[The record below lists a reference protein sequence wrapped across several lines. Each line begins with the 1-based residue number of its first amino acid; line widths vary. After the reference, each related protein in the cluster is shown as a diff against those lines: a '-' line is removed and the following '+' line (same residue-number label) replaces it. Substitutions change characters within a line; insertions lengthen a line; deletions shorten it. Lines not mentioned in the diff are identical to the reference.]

1 MKLFFPSF
9 ILLLILQG
17 CDYKPTAKYAKGAL
31 GEKISVAVDVYS
43 ADPLNSV
50 IIKDAVL
57 QSLITRFRIVTTLR
71 RFSMTHLDVTLKSVT
86 ETAIEYDINGYVVA
100 RRITVTLKIDRL
112 TKGVKKSYNV
122 SGLFDVS
129 IEPNAIVSDSDRF
142 KAIKAASL
150 KAIDA
155 LIVQLAVEGSM

>member
-1 MKLFFPSF
+1 MKLFFPSL

-17 CDYKPTAKYAKGAL
+17 CGYKPTSRYAKSVLGA
-31 GEKISVAVDVYS
+31 KVSVEVDVYS

-57 QSLITRFRIVTTLR
+57 QALITRFRIVTTQKQ
-71 RFSMTHLDVTLKSVT
+71 FSITHLDVKLKKVT
-86 ETAIEYDINGYVVA
+86 EAAIEYDINGYVVA
-100 RRITVTLKIDRL
+100 KRVTVDLMVNRL

-129 IEPNAIVSDSDRF
+129 VEPNAIVSDSDRF
-142 KAIKAASL
+142 KAIKRASL

-155 LIVQLAVEGSM
+155 LIVQLAAEGSM

>member
-1 MKLFFPSF
+1 MKLFFPSL

-17 CDYKPTAKYAKGAL
+17 CGYKPTARYAKAVL
-31 GEKISVAVDVYS
+31 GTKVSVSVDVYS
-43 ADPLNSV
+43 VDPENSV

-57 QSLITRFRIVTTLR
+57 QALITRFRIVPTQNQ
-71 RFSMTHLDVTLKSVT
+71 FSVTHLDVKLKRVT
-86 ETAIEYDINGYVVA
+86 ETAIEYDFNGYVVA
-100 RRITVTLKIDRL
+100 KRITVTLMVNRL

-122 SGLFDVS
+122 SGLFDFS
-129 IEPNAIVSDSDRF
+129 IEPNATVSDSDRF
-142 KAIKAASL
+142 KAIKRASL

>member
-1 MKLFFPSF
+1 MKLFLPLILLVF
-9 ILLLILQG
+9 ILLG
-17 CDYKPTAKYAKGAL
+17 CGYKPTAKYAKSAL
-31 GEKISVAVDVYS
+31 GEKVSVAVDIYS
-43 ADPLNSV
+43 MDPINSV

-57 QSLITRFRIVTTLR
+57 QSLITRFRIVTTER
-71 RFSMTHLDVTLKSVT
+71 KFSITHLDVKLKKVT
-86 ETAIEYDINGYVVA
+86 ETALEYDINGYVVA
-100 RRITVTLKIDRL
+100 RRMTVDLKIDRL

-129 IEPNAIVSDSDRF
+129 IEPNATVSDSDRF

-155 LIVQLAVEGSM
+155 LIVQLALEGSM